1 MVGRKQRDS
10 RHAERRAQQRAE
22 RQHRGEDAPRRAGGE
37 ADQRG
42 HHAGNKDKQ
51 QQTDGEVTGGG
62 DGDQVKATA
71 HRGGLHQPQQTA
83 KPADDPAH

>member
-1 MVGRKQRDS
+1 MVGRKQRNS

-22 RQHRGEDAPRRAGGE
+22 RQHRRENAPWRAGRE

-51 QQTDGEVTGGG
+51 QQSDGEVTGSG
-62 DGDQVKATA
+62 DRDQVKATA

-83 KPADDPAH
+83 EPAD